1 VNISTFGTWDATV
14 LSHCYDYVDYL
25 SMHQYFDLNENA
37 DAKDF
42 LANTLSMDNFIKSV
56 ASICDYVKAVK
67 KSKKT
72 INISF
77 DEWNVWYHS
86 KAADAKADPW
96 CLAPHLLEDIYNFM
110 DALLVGGMLITL
122 LKHADRVKIA
132 CLAQLVNVIA
142 PIMTSDTGAWRQTI
156 YWPYLHASLYGR
168 GTVLQTL
175 VDAPKYDSK
184 NYTDVPYLDSVAVQ
198 NDEQNRITIF
208 ALNRDLD
215 EDMEVT
221 TDLRQYEG
229 YHVARHI
236 VMTHADLEAINDEAH
251 PNNVVPVEGGN
262 SKLDAGVLTSV
273 LPAKSWNVI
282 ILEK

>member
-1 VNISTFGTWDATV
+1 MKHA
-14 LSHCYDYVDYL
+14 
-25 SMHQYFDLNENA
+25 
-37 DAKDF
+37 
-42 LANTLSMDNFIKSV
+42 
-56 ASICDYVKAVK
+56 
-67 KSKKT
+67 KKT

-86 KAADAKADPW
+86 KAADAKRDPW
-96 CLAPHLLEDIYNFM
+96 CLAPPLLEDIYNFM

-175 VDAPKYDSK
+175 VDSPKYDSA
-184 NYTDVPYLDSVAVQ
+184 NYTDVPYLDSVAVM
-198 NDEQNRITIF
+198 DENRVTIF
-208 ALNRDLD
+208 ALNRDLE
-215 EDMEVT
+215 EDMEIT
-221 TDLRQYEG
+221 CDLRQFAD

-236 VMTHADLEAINDEAH
+236 VMTHDDLEAINTEAD
-251 PNNVVPVEGGN
+251 PNNVAPTDGGN
-262 SKLDAGVLTSV
+262 AALADGKLTAVLGK
-273 LPAKSWNVI
+273 KSWNVI
-282 ILEK
+282 VLEK